1 MVSDSIDP
9 IDPIPSPYYT
19 ARRHLLNYS
28 QADPIFHIKST
39 LRYYNVMPLKILFI
53 PVSSVKG
60 IGEYMRS
67 LALANALADK
77 IEGIE
82 IRFILS
88 SEVAYAK
95 DCPFPVYKTPTSPT
109 KHNSLV
115 TGYIDEFK
123 PNAVIFDASG
133 RAKQLRHCKDNGIA
147 TVFIGQHTKKI
158 YKGLRW
164 QRLRFTDRI
173 WVVQPKFAIEPLSL
187 WAKTK
192 ISWLGKHS
200 PVPIGPIFSP
210 PNQER
215 LSALQQQYAL
225 EPGKYVIV
233 NAGGGGHHREF
244 EGQRVNTADL
254 FAKAAVLLSKAS
266 VQQNKHSTPNLKTV
280 MIYGPNYSGAGLSES
295 DEAIG
300 NGLISIPTLATEDFN
315 SLLSE
320 AHSAILG
327 GGSALLQAISYGLD
341 VVAVAISK
349 DQQERIS
356 ACVDQGLVSQS
367 PPEPEKMAAAQFTLN
382 KAKKDGESSSVVNGL
397 HAALENLE
405 NLLSTTT

>member
-1 MVSDSIDP
+1 MS
-9 IDPIPSPYYT
+9 
-19 ARRHLLNYS
+19 
-28 QADPIFHIKST
+28 
-39 LRYYNVMPLKILFI
+39 LKILFV

-109 KHNSLV
+109 KHNGLV
-115 TGYIDEFK
+115 MGYIDDFK

-187 WAKTK
+187 WARTK

-215 LSALQQQYAL
+215 LSALQQQYSL
-225 EPGKYVIV
+225 EPGEYVIV

-244 EGQRVNTADL
+244 EGQQVNTADL
-254 FAKAAVLLSKAS
+254 FAKAAVLLTKAS
-266 VQQNKHSTPNLKTV
+266 AQQNEQSIRKLKIV
-280 MIYGPNYSGAGLSES
+280 MIYGPNYTGAGLSES
-295 DEAIG
+295 DDITG
-300 NGLISIPTLATEDFN
+300 NSLISIPTLPTEDFN

-356 ACVDQGLVSQS
+356 ACVAQGLVSQS

-382 KAKKDGESSSVVNGL
+382 NAKKDGDSSNVVNGL
-397 HAALENLE
+397 NAALEDLE
-405 NLLSTTT
+405 SLLNATT

>member
-1 MVSDSIDP
+1 MNISLRLIILLRNACLRTGKP
-9 IDPIPSPYYT
+9 KL
-19 ARRHLLNYS
+19 HLKN
-28 QADPIFHIKST
+28 T
-39 LRYYNVMPLKILFI
+39 LRYNNVMSLKILFV

-77 IEGIE
+77 IEDIE
-82 IRFILS
+82 IRFVLS
-88 SEVAYAK
+88 NEVAYAK

-115 TGYIDEFK
+115 IGYIDKFK

-133 RAKQLRHCKDNGIA
+133 RAKQLQHCKNNGIA

-173 WVVQPKFAIEPLSL
+173 WVVQPKFAIEPLSF

-215 LSALQQQYAL
+215 LSSLQQQYAL
-225 EPGKYVIV
+225 EPGQYVIV

-254 FAKAAVLLSKAS
+254 FAKAAVLLAEATAQQREQSSSK
-266 VQQNKHSTPNLKTV
+266 LKIV
-280 MIYGPNYSGAGLSES
+280 MIYGPNYTGAGLS
-295 DEAIG
+295 DTDKIKD
-300 NGLISIPTLATEDFN
+300 NHIISIPTLATEDFN

-327 GGSALLQAISYGLD
+327 GGSALLQAISYGLS

-356 ACVDQGLVSQS
+356 ACVAQGLVTQS
-367 PPEPEKMAAAQFTLN
+367 PPEPEKMAAAQLTLE
-382 KAKKDGESSSVVNGL
+382 KTKRDGDAKTVENGL
-397 HAALENLE
+397 YAALDDLDS
-405 NLLSTTT
+405 LLNAVT